1 MEFERFDLESLT
13 ADLESL
19 GLESGDTIMVHASMR
34 AVGRL
39 LGGPDLLIDAM
50 QKAVGTQGTLMMYT
64 ACDSPYDD
72 IGRNLYTSEEEE
84 YIKEHCPPFDPQTAR
99 ANRTHGILAEFFRT
113 RAGAISSHQVSSRM
127 TAIGDKAEHLTEHHP
142 FNYGLGLDS
151 PLDKLCRLNGKV
163 LLLGSDHD
171 QVTLLHFAEAIAPI
185 EDKIL
190 ERFIVPMLVDG
201 ERKWLPVEEFN
212 SSTGIRKEWPDN
224 LFAQIVDGFAQ
235 TRQCGQGK
243 VGKADSLLM
252 SARDLVDFAV
262 EVMLGLV
269 LK

>member
-1 MEFERFDLESLT
+1 MEFERFTLESLHF
-13 ADLESL
+13 DLAKL
-19 GLESGDTIMVHASMR
+19 GVEKGDTIMVHASMR
-34 AVGRL
+34 AVGKL

-50 QKAVGTQGTLMMYT
+50 LKAVGEHGTLMMYT
-64 ACDSPYDD
+64 ACDSPFDD
-72 IGRNLYTSEEEE
+72 IGRNIYNSEEEAF
-84 YIKEHCPPFDPQTAR
+84 IKEHCPPFDPNTAR
-99 ANRTHGILAEFFRT
+99 ANRGHGVLAEFFRT
-113 RAGAISSHQVSSRM
+113 RPGAISSYQISSRM
-127 TAIGDKAEHLTEHHP
+127 TALGDKAAHLTEDHP

-163 LLLGSDHD
+163 LLVGSDHD

-185 EDKIL
+185 QEKIL
-190 ERFIVPMLVDG
+190 EKFVVPLLVDG

-235 TRQCGQGK
+235 TRQCGHGK
-243 VGKADSLLM
+243 VGNADSLLM
-252 SARDLVDFAV
+252 SAPDLVDFAV

-269 LK
+269 DS